1 MELISNDTT
10 IIFTI
15 ICSAIVT
22 YSLRIGGLLLS
33 ERLPET
39 GRFRVFMD
47 ALPGT
52 LLLSLIAPGIA
63 SSGIYGGVAA
73 IFTAGCTYKTG
84 NVFLSMIIGVGI
96 VALSRQF
103 I

>member
-1 MELISNDTT
+1 MELISKDTT
-10 IIFTI
+10 IIITI
-15 ICSAIVT
+15 ICAALAT

-33 ERLPET
+33 ERLPST

-63 SSGIYGGVAA
+63 SSGISGGVAA
-73 IFTAGCTYKTG
+73 VFTAGLTYKTG
-84 NVFLSMIIGVGI
+84 NVFLSMIVGVGI
-96 VALSRQF
+96 VALSRQ
-103 I
+103 II